1 MLLNTMN
8 ETVRHRREKALL
20 MQPSVLMMALLNKL
34 TFRMMNV
41 RARIIL
47 LRTPLG
53 EGGCPAD
60 ICVLGSDPKNF
71 SVLSR
76 MVQDAEL

>member
-8 ETVRHRREKALL
+8 EIVRRRREKALL

-34 TFRMMNV
+34 TFRMMNF

-53 EGGCPAD
+53 GGVRL
-60 ICVLGSDPKNF
+60 IFVF
-71 SVLSR
+71 
-76 MVQDAEL
+76 